1 MNLSSDEKQ
10 KLDKAISVTDK
21 VKAGKVR
28 KDAIMYIVKLAK
40 EKTGEYPRTLKQ
52 ALYFL
57 DYLDESVDEQRLD
70 EKMEFDPIDIKTAK
84 PVLMKLFKK
93 VGLVDV
99 QYYKDTKF
107 ERDEGHMKLI
117 FKDMKSLMSF
127 KKNDN
132 LYSSKFEKEMYKI
145 LNKKGQKWDE
155 QIEAT
160 MASLVYSYEDLYLS
174 YIFSTYDWSQD
185 KSESVNEVTYADSK
199 GKELKVGG
207 IYLDSRGRGKSKK
220 IKIKST
226 DSSGV
231 RYYVFDTRE
240 YMKIPTSVW
249 NNTKA
254 GHYMTLV
261 ESVNEGIKKGDFVKN
276 FSGELGLVNKVSG
289 RTAYVKFPSTGSKSF
304 DTVFVQYL
312 KPSSEKHKGKPVYI
326 EESVNEISWDEMKKI
341 DAIHQQIKKH
351 IEVNHKDSID
361 YKRDR
366 WMKGYSD
373 LVGHGGKS
381 LNKKNLK
388 NIAKLA
394 KQKNDKTLMKLLSDL
409 SNVSKSVNEAREIK
423 KNIKDIKDGDV
434 IVTGRNKHFKV
445 DYIDP
450 WRAGGRIL
458 VGTDVKT
465 GKKGKMKVKFLTPRG
480 NSGLADD
487 TMLQVLDESVNEQL
501 TFQQF
506 QDKSAELNK
515 KTSELGK
522 VLNSFP
528 KGEMGMVKQTPEVKK
543 IKKEFDILFKELQNL
558 NKKYVKI
565 YKKELQKARAEKRMK
580 RQTKESV
587 NEEQLDEKLITF
599 SNRAPYG
606 QIVFMAGGAGSGKGF
621 AISNFIDSAGFKVRD
636 VDEMKKAVGKLEK
649 LGKISVDKW
658 YKKFSGNLPDGARKH
673 VEEFVIGKGLSIAD
687 ISDDLSNPNNVAALH
702 FIVDAMGIKDKW
714 LINMLKGKKNKE
726 TLPNLLFDITAKK
739 VGSITSVIKPLLAN
753 GYDAKNIHLIWVL
766 TNYHVAVMQNKRRA
780 RVVPDDI
787 LLKTHEGAAKTIWS
801 ILTKAL
807 PSGLDGRI
815 DVILNNP
822 QNTVFYQDVD
832 GNTLKGAVKGFL
844 SLPIKKQGGGILPE
858 KIWLDKLYK
867 WVSDNGPKTVD
878 LQKPLDT
885 QMEALKE
892 ALKKRNKSVT
902 EAKLSPSK
910 QKELDALID
919 EFEMAT
925 NPENEY
931 IDGGWDRYR
940 DENEILRDIEKKFG
954 KTIASQV
961 SAISHYP
968 RHPYMGRDKLA
979 WKKKWYGH
987 PKRITKKGKMHK
999 QDIQKMK
1006 SYYKKGY

>member
-21 VKAGKVR
+21 VKAGKAR

-40 EKTGEYPRTLKQ
+40 EKTGNYPRTLKQ

-57 DYLDESVDEQRLD
+57 DYLDESVNENMLDKLQRFIYKANALVFPKMTAGKFFLLFMKYNLDINNSEVRAYVEKTLPTKKVKIEFYKLLSKYKDIKEQSVDEQRLD

-185 KSESVNEVTYADSK
+185 KS
-199 GKELKVGG
+199 
-207 IYLDSRGRGKSKK
+207 
-220 IKIKST
+220 
-226 DSSGV
+226 
-231 RYYVFDTRE
+231 
-240 YMKIPTSVW
+240 
-249 NNTKA
+249 
-254 GHYMTLV
+254 

-394 KQKNDKTLMKLLSDL
+394 KQKNDKTLIKLLSDL
-409 SNVSKSVNEAREIK
+409 SNVSKSVNE
-423 KNIKDIKDGDV
+423 
-434 IVTGRNKHFKV
+434 VTYA
-445 DYIDP
+445 DS
-450 WRAGGRIL
+450 
-458 VGTDVKT
+458 
-465 GKKGKMKVKFLTPRG
+465 KGKELKVGGIYLDARGRGKSKKIRIKSADSSGVRYYVFDTGEYMKTPSSVWNNTKAG
-480 NSGLADD
+480 DYM
-487 TMLQVLDESVNEQL
+487 TFVESVNEAKFTNNITVDSVGAVYNPKTNEL
-501 TFQQF
+501 TMLVSNYGY
-506 QDKSAELNK
+506 D
-515 KTSELGK
+515 
-522 VLNSFP
+522 
-528 KGEMGMVKQTPEVKK
+528 KGETFKLDDDVNTYLIDDLTRSDWNRINTSKK
-543 IKKEFDILFKELQNL
+543 RFG
-558 NKKYVKI
+558 
-565 YKKELQKARAEKRMK
+565 
-580 RQTKESV
+580 ESV
-587 NEEQLDEKLITF
+587 DAKSLEKIPTKSEEEQLDEKLITF

-687 ISDDLSNPNNVAALH
+687 ISDDLKNPNNVAALH

-714 LINMLKGKKNKE
+714 LISMLKGKKNKE

-739 VGSITSVIKPLLAN
+739 VGSITSVIRPLLAN

-766 TNYHVAVMQNKRRA
+766 TDYHVAVMQNKKRA

-801 ILTKAL
+801 ILTQAL

-822 QNTVFYQDVD
+822 QNTVFYQDAD
-832 GNTLKGAVKGFL
+832 GNTLRGAVKGFL
-844 SLPIKKQGGGILPE
+844 SLPIKKQGGGLLPE
-858 KIWLDKLYK
+858 KIWLDKLYR
-867 WVSDNGPKTVD
+867 WVSDNGPKTID
-878 LQKPLDT
+878 LQKPLDM
-885 QMEALKE
+885 QLESLNEAQKSPAAKMVLQLMDKDPDGGGNYE
-892 ALKKRNKSVT
+892 VALKKALTKFKNVNKA
-902 EAKLSPSK
+902 ELE
-910 QKELDALID
+910 KELDL
-919 EFEMAT
+919 
-925 NPENEY
+925 Y
-931 IDGGWDRYR
+931 I
-940 DENEILRDIEKKFG
+940 
-954 KTIASQV
+954 
-961 SAISHYP
+961 
-968 RHPYMGRDKLA
+968 
-979 WKKKWYGH
+979 
-987 PKRITKKGKMHK
+987 
-999 QDIQKMK
+999 
-1006 SYYKKGY
+1006 